1 VGLSPE
7 ILFSFLGSGLS
18 HQVHSFSCST
28 RAYGILLLADGFLR
42 EQDGDSQAHPP
53 YLDILE
59 IFSEGM
65 LKVVMHFQS
74 DRMLPFTVVDELA
87 YTEVSQKIV
96 FL

>member
-1 VGLSPE
+1 
-7 ILFSFLGSGLS
+7 
-18 HQVHSFSCST
+18 
-28 RAYGILLLADGFLR
+28 LLAKGFIW
-42 EQDGDSQAHPP
+42 EQDGDSHTHPP

-74 DRMLPFTVVDELA
+74 DRMLPFKVVDELA

>member
-1 VGLSPE
+1 LLMDFSGNKME
-7 ILFSFLGSGLS
+7 ILKRI
-18 HQVHSFSCST
+18 H
-28 RAYGILLLADGFLR
+28 
-42 EQDGDSQAHPP
+42 P

>member
-1 VGLSPE
+1 VDLSPD
-7 ILFSFLGSGLS
+7 ILFPFLGSGLS
-18 HQVHSFSCST
+18 NPAHSFSCST

-74 DRMLPFTVVDELA
+74 DRMLPFAVVNELA